1 MKPVTAAGP
10 RRLTVLGATGSIGAS
25 TLDLVKREPDRFVVE
40 NVTANRNAAD
50 LASEAVALGARRA
63 VVADPAAYGELK
75 ERLAGTGIEVAAG
88 AEALVEIAAEPVDL
102 VVAGIIGAAGL
113 PPAMAAIEAGS
124 AVALANK
131 ESLVCAGGLFMARAR
146 ACGATVLPVDSE
158 HNAIFQVFEAER
170 AERIEKVILTASGGP
185 FRTFTRE
192 RMTTVTPAEALR
204 HPNWKMGAKIT
215 IDSSTLMNKGFEVIE
230 AFHLFP
236 VTADQLD
243 VLVHPQSIVHGL
255 VSYSDGSV
263 LAQLG
268 SPDMRTPISYCLN
281 WPARGPAPSA
291 RLDLAAIGQ
300 LTFEAPDMER
310 FPALGLALAALR
322 RGTAATNVLNAAN
335 EIAVAAFLEGRLPY
349 FGIPALCEETLSRLE
364 AENAPAEFSS
374 LADVLALDAHARETA
389 AALLP
394 GIAAAM
400 TVA

>member
-1 MKPVTAAGP
+1 MV
-10 RRLTVLGATGSIGAS
+10 GAPPGGGADFLARAIGTEWAQ
-25 TLDLVKREPDRFVVE
+25 KRGKTIVVE

-50 LASEAVALGARRA
+50 LAAEAIALGARRA

-75 ERLAGTGIEVAAG
+75 ERLAGTGIEAAAG
-88 AEALVEIAAEPVDL
+88 ADALVDVAAEDVDL

-113 PPAMAAIEAGS
+113 PPAMAAIEAGN
-124 AVALANK
+124 AIALANK
-131 ESLVCAGGLFMARAR
+131 ESLVCAGGLFMERARAR
-146 ACGATVLPVDSE
+146 QATVLPVDSE
-158 HNAIFQVFEAER
+158 HNAIFQVFEADR
-170 AERIEKVILTASGGP
+170 ADRIEKVILTASGGP
-185 FRTFTRE
+185 FRTFSRE
-192 RMTTVTPAEALR
+192 RMASVTPAEALN

-215 IDSSTLMNKGFEVIE
+215 VDSSTLMNKGFEVIE
-230 AFHLFP
+230 AYHLFP
-236 VTADQLD
+236 IEADQLD

-255 VSYSDGSV
+255 VAYSDGSV

-335 EIAVAAFLEGRLPY
+335 EIAVAAFLAGRLPY
-349 FGIPALCEETLSRLE
+349 FGIPALCEATLSALE
-364 AENAPAEFSS
+364 GEGVPAELAS
-374 LADVLALDAHARETA
+374 LADVLALDARARA
-389 AALLP
+389 VAGGLLA
-394 GIAAAM
+394 GIAAA
-400 TVA
+400 TGAG